1 MLKNKQNL
9 IKLVMSAMLIAIYFV
24 LDRFAAINLLTNQY
38 KLSFITVILAAVFLG
53 PAYAAAVGG
62 LGDLISAI
70 IMPTGPYFPGFTVV
84 SALVGLMFGLMLYK
98 KMTYPRIIISVFI
111 AQVAGTLILNTFNVA
126 FYMVINN
133 IGQALAYPKDLGYF
147 MTTKCIFISL
157 LATRLVQAGIYLVA
171 EIAFLVLLKNFKP
184 NIQKALKIDNFV

>member
-1 MLKNKQNL
+1 MKKQSI
-9 IKLVMSAMLIAIYFV
+9 IKLTTSAMLIAIYFV
-24 LDRFAAINLLTNQY
+24 LDRFAAINLMTNQY
-38 KLSFITVILAAVFLG
+38 KLSFIAVIFAAVFLG

-62 LGDLISAI
+62 LGDLISAL

-84 SALVGLMFGLMLYK
+84 AALVGLMFGLFLYK
-98 KMTYPRIIISVFI
+98 KITYPRIIISVFI

-147 MTTKCIFISL
+147 LTIKSIFISL
-157 LATRLVQAGIYLVA
+157 LATRLLQAGIYFVA
-171 EIAFLVLLKNFKP
+171 EIAFLILIKKLKP
-184 NIQKALKIDNFV
+184 NIEKALKLNQIV